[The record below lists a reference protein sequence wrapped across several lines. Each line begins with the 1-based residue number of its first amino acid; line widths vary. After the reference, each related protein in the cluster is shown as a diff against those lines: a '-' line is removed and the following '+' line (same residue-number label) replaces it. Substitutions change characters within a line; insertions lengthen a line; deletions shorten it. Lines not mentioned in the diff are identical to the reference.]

1 MLKLMKTK
9 YAFLAPIFLTL
20 TMGLNSCGE
29 KEVTIPN
36 TLIHRF
42 EHKVPESVIKSPDF
56 SSDEY
61 KPFMDGDMFFLGT
74 AIRKT
79 IDSSAKEHEFEIGV
93 QFMTEIEGQKIFVEK
108 MVLDTPDLQIERVV
122 NEFVNINLFDEETKI
137 SYKRFS
143 PFEKISGDSIPLTAE
158 FFMLTID
165 YRLDD
170 KPTKQM
176 SIRFD
181 NASFWTPIL

>member
-20 TMGLNSCGE
+20 TMGLSSCGE
-29 KEVTIPN
+29 KEVTIPYSK
-36 TLIHRF
+36 IPSF
-42 EHKVPESVIKSPDF
+42 DHKIPESHFDRSYNRKPDF

-61 KPFMDGDMFFLGT
+61 KPFMDGDIFFGGA
-74 AIRKT
+74 AIGDPNANT
-79 IDSSAKEHEFEIGV
+79 FEIGV
-93 QFMTEIEGQKIFVEK
+93 QFETKTKGRKIFVEK
-108 MVLDTPDLQIERVV
+108 MILDTPNLNTDRVI
-122 NEFVNINLFDEETKI
+122 NEFVDIDLFHESTKI
-137 SYKRFS
+137 YYKRFS

-158 FFMLTID
+158 FFTLTID

-170 KPTKQM
+170 KPTQQM

-181 NASFWTPIL
+181 NVSFLGPVL

>member
-29 KEVTIPN
+29 KEA
-36 TLIHRF
+36 TLKQPLVYSF
-42 EHKVPESVIKSPDF
+42 KHKLPESFYKNRDITSDALQPFIDDDIFFRGAAMRNIENAPDV
-56 SSDEY
+56 
-61 KPFMDGDMFFLGT
+61 
-74 AIRKT
+74 
-79 IDSSAKEHEFEIGV
+79 EFDIGV
-93 QFMTEIEGQKIFVEK
+93 QFNAKTQGRKIFVEK
-108 MVLDTPDLQIERVV
+108 LILDTPDLQTERVV
-122 NEFVNINLFDEETKI
+122 NEFVDIDVFSKRTKI
-137 SYKRFS
+137 YFKRFL

-158 FFMLTID
+158 FFTLTID

-170 KPTKQM
+170 KPTQQM

-181 NASFWTPIL
+181 NVSFLGPVL